1 MRRLITFF
9 VACFLAIPYQGAA
22 QTTYNLQRLLKQAV
36 VNNTDIKKAALQQT
50 ESQYKVKETV
60 AQGLPQLSGK
70 IDYTR
75 SGIPGINI
83 PSSLV
88 SELPQSV
95 IPLLA
100 QFKNIRALHVMSSNV
115 TLTQLLYSQQYWTG
129 IKQAKVARGL
139 YNILASKTK
148 DEVVYDVATLYYQL
162 LDNYSSLKV
171 LDNTI
176 QNLEKINKILE
187 LQYQNKLAKK
197 TDVGRVKVQVANLKT
212 KRETLQDA
220 IKIRKRILKILC
232 GIPLNNNMLI
242 DSTEIN
248 SNSVK
253 SPVIPTF
260 SVSALPSYKIM
271 QTQKKLAGL
280 KIKSN
285 LAKYYP
291 NLALFGRYNYGSY
304 STKFSLNNMSPS
316 TTFGL
321 EANIPIFSSGER
333 HSKVMQSR
341 IELKKLN
348 EDIST
353 NTKQLGTNYENAS
366 DELVSSWKGL
376 KDQQENKALA
386 KQVYNQV
393 KLSFNEGMSS
403 LTDLLSTESSYLEA
417 ENLYNQQ
424 LLKYRIARLDMK
436 KATGSMLSIIHE
448 NKKIK

>member
-1 MRRLITFF
+1 MKRLIIFF
-9 VACFLAIPYQGAA
+9 VVCFLAIPFQGVA
-22 QTTYNLQRLLKQAV
+22 QNTYNLQRLLKQAV
-36 VNNTDIKKAALQQT
+36 VNNAEIKKAALQQT
-50 ESQYKVKETV
+50 ESKYKLKETV

-70 IDYTR
+70 VSYTR
-75 SGIPGINI
+75 SGIPGIDI

-88 SELPQSV
+88 SELPPSV
-95 IPLLA
+95 VPLLS
-100 QFKNIRALHVMSSNV
+100 QFKNIKALHVMSSNV

-129 IKQAKVARGL
+129 IKQAKAARGL
-139 YNILASKTK
+139 YNILANKTK

-162 LDNYSSLKV
+162 LNNYSSLEV
-171 LDNTI
+171 LNNMV
-176 QNLEKINKILE
+176 QNLEKVNKVLE

-212 KRETLQDA
+212 KQEMLQDA
-220 IKIRKRILKILC
+220 IKIRKRLLKILC
-232 GIPLNNNMLI
+232 GIPLNSTMTI
-242 DSTEIN
+242 DSTEIK
-248 SNSVK
+248 SNAVK

-260 SVSALPSYKIM
+260 SVSQLPSYRIM
-271 QTQKKLAGL
+271 MKQKKLAGL
-280 KIKSN
+280 KIKSSQ
-285 LAKYYP
+285 AKYYP
-291 NLALFGRYNYGSY
+291 NLAVFGRYNYGSY
-304 STKFSLNNMSPS
+304 STKFSMNNMSPS

-333 HSKVMQSR
+333 HSQVMQSR

-366 DELVSSWKGL
+366 DQLLSSWKGL
-376 KDQQENKALA
+376 KDQQENQALA

-403 LTDLLSTESSYLEA
+403 LTDLLSMESSYLEA

-448 NKKIK
+448 K